1 MKYTCSAAFWR
12 RTNAPFERI
21 CRRMDGRDEIEAER
35 RDVLERHIRRA
46 LGLEDALS
54 DNPFRRLLGGREA
67 FK

>member
-1 MKYTCSAAFWR
+1 
-12 RTNAPFERI
+12 
-21 CRRMDGRDEIEAER
+21 MDGQDEIEAER